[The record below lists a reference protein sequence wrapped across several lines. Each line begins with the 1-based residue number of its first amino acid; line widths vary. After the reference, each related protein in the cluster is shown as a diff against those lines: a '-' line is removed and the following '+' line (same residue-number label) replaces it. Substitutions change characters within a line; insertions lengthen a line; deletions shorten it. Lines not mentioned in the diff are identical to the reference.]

1 MSTTP
6 PDSSTAARARLY
18 RILDE
23 DARRWWYHKELRR
36 QGAVAEARRRERASI
51 RHSLDTLREALAG
64 GGYLAIGRGGWT
76 LHVSDNRRV
85 EHYGGI
91 TAPTP
96 RACLLLGIP
105 VLDSTT
111 VPDDR
116 LADLIRLPM
125 VGIQRTSAR
134 PWGSLS
140 FAPFGYVAARQVA
153 LGATLYVPDGWTDP
167 DYLAEQSAAA
177 ETAA

>member
-1 MSTTP
+1 V
-6 PDSSTAARARLY
+6 RLY

-36 QGAVAEARRRERASI
+36 RGAVAEARRRERASI
-51 RHSLDTLREALAG
+51 RHSLDTLREALA

-116 LADLIRLPM
+116 LVDLIRLPM

-167 DYLAEQSAAA
+167 DYLAEQSAAP

>member
-6 PDSSTAARARLY
+6 PDLSTAAKVRLY
-18 RILDE
+18 RILDD
-23 DARRWWYHKELRR
+23 DARRWWYYVELRR
-36 QGAVAEARRRERASI
+36 EGAVAEARKRERASI
-51 RHSLDTLREALAG
+51 RHSLTTLREALAG
-64 GGYLAIGRGGWT
+64 GGHLAIGRGGWT

-111 VPDDR
+111 VPDNR
-116 LADLIRLPM
+116 HVDLIRLPM
-125 VGIQRTSAR
+125 VGIQRTSTR